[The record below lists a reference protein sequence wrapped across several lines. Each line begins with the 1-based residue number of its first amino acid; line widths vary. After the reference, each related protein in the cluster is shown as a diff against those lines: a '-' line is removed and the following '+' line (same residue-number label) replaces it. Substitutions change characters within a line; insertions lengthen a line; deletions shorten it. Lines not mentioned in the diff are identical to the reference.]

1 MPHETMPER
10 PTAEIL
16 LPAVGEFLSVVRSTA
31 AALAANADLIIDD
44 IDDLRIAVDEACSI
58 LVARAIP
65 GTDLCCRFFAY
76 DGTVTIEVSAH
87 VLDRRPPPRSGFAW
101 MVLTS
106 LTTSVDAVVR
116 DPDELV
122 VTITRTGSKTKAGRQ

>member
-1 MPHETMPER
+1 MPFETMPER
-10 PTAEIL
+10 PAAEIV
-16 LPAVGEFLSVVRSTA
+16 LPATGEFLGVLRTTA
-31 AALAANADLIIDD
+31 AALAANADFIIDD
-44 IDDLRIAVDEACSI
+44 IEDLRIAIDEACSI

-65 GTDLCCRFFAY
+65 GTDLRCRFFVS
-76 DGTVTIEVSAH
+76 DGAVSIEASAH

-122 VTITRTGSKTKAGRQ
+122 VTMTRADSKTKAG